1 MAKTKMKIGCDL
13 NSLFLYGHT
22 QMILQKGKSEGFWIY
37 KAKNVVNIDHNCSIH
52 NIVLVLDKKTIKN

>member
-1 MAKTKMKIGCDL
+1 MAKTKMKIDCNL
-13 NSLFLYGHT
+13 NYLLFNAHT
-22 QMILQKGKSEGFWIY
+22 QTILQKGKSEEFWIY

>member
-1 MAKTKMKIGCDL
+1 MAKTKMKIDCNL

-37 KAKNVVNIDHNCSIH
+37 KAKKRCEHRP
-52 NIVLVLDKKTIKN
+52 